1 MSEEMNT
8 MTSEAEQTAKVK
20 NKPVTKAKRKVWI
33 SFGILTIVFVAISAL
48 ISLFLHPIFGVAFGG
63 ICEIVLLIVWIPSEL
78 KRVKRC
84 FCPEC
89 GEKYNYN
96 NDVEW
101 EVSEIEIKEKNTNPN
116 SDRKQIAGIRIEHI
130 DAECHCRKCGATN
143 SFSHKFRTGV
153 VYDNGQVKV
162 DNIQIIVKKYFK
174 V

>member
-1 MSEEMNT
+1 MGEKMKTIN
-8 MTSEAEQTAKVK
+8 SEAEQTKKAKK
-20 NKPVTKAKRKVWI
+20 KPVEKAKGKVWI
-33 SFGILTIVFVAISAL
+33 SFGILTIVFVAISVL
-48 ISLFLHPIFGVAFGG
+48 ISLFLHPLFGFAFGG
-63 ICEIVLLIVWIPSEL
+63 ICEIVALIVWLPPEL

-84 FCPEC
+84 FCREC
-89 GEKYNYN
+89 GEKYDYN

-130 DAECHCRKCGATN
+130 DAECHCANCGATN
-143 SFSHKFRTGV
+143 SFRHKFRTGV

-162 DNIQIIVKKYFK
+162 DNIEIIVKKYFK